1 MTAIADRPPA
11 VHEGATRVDG
21 PDKVAGRARY
31 AAEHPMAEL
40 AYACPVTAT
49 VARGEIVR
57 IATES
62 CHRDAG
68 SARGPALG

>member
-1 MTAIADRPPA
+1 MTAVAARPPG

-40 AYACPVTAT
+40 AYACPVTST
-49 VARGEIVR
+49 VARGRDRADRDRE
-57 IATES
+57 
-62 CHRDAG
+62 CHRNAG
-68 SARGPALG
+68 GARGPAPG